1 MIYIQNCKFSY
12 QCPKTWESLI
22 DLKHDKIKY
31 CDVCDRGVHLCQNQT
46 ELNQAIE
53 KGWCVAINIAPE
65 QKINTGFVVG
75 NLEPGSYSVT
85 SDSK

>member
-1 MIYIQNCKFSY
+1 MIDIQNCKFSY
-12 QCPKTWESLI
+12 QCSKTWESLI
-22 DLKHDKIKY
+22 EIKHDKIKY
-31 CDVCDRGVHLCQNQT
+31 CDVCDRGVHFCENDA

-53 KGWCVAINIAPE
+53 KGWCVAINIEPE
-65 QKINTGFVVG
+65 QRINSSFIVG